1 MTEWTQERIDEQ
13 KKICALNTEIA
24 YSLKYIEAARLNYE
38 AAISE
43 IERLQKD
50 KEALTA
56 LLKEVAVITEKMM
69 IGREKYDARDNK
81 VRCCFCNS
89 VIYAEDHKK
98 GCPVVMYKA
107 ITNRVKEVCGE
118 RA

>member
-43 IERLQKD
+43 IERLQLLVGELVETLDGITKNWAFD
-50 KEALTA
+50 EADLTA
-56 LLKEVAVITEKMM
+56 LIKEAQE
-69 IGREKYDARDNK
+69 
-81 VRCCFCNS
+81 
-89 VIYAEDHKK
+89 
-98 GCPVVMYKA
+98 A
-107 ITNRVKEVCGE
+107 IK
-118 RA
+118 